1 MNIVQEKFRNT
12 GNVKN
17 LVESK
22 AQMFDRLLI
31 SKVHLVTK
39 NQIKERRQTLVCEF
53 NRDKE
58 LELIKNIRNYGR

>member
-1 MNIVQEKFRNT
+1 
-12 GNVKN
+12 
-17 LVESK
+17 
-22 AQMFDRLLI
+22 MFDRLLI

-58 LELIKNIRNYGR
+58 LELNTNKKEKKLNNIHKCDKMLKKRKG